1 MAIKPVPLQR
11 KIVRAVQ
18 ADPKKAAVL
27 TILVIALSFM
37 WVRRLSG
44 GKSGPQSTRASIAA
58 RSDKENLA
66 RNQGTNR
73 GGGDAAASYIE
84 WRTAPIQPLARNFFA
99 IKFEKFPLDGS
110 RPAPLAE
117 RRDTFW
123 DDLAKSLSS
132 QADQKKQR
140 QILVENLQMQ
150 AGQLK
155 LQTTLMGPTPRAVVN
170 GVSVGEGDVVAE
182 FRVYKIEARR
192 IIVER
197 EGIKLEIPMKMKIE

>member
-1 MAIKPVPLQR
+1 MATKPVPLQR
-11 KIVRAVQ
+11 KIIRAVQ
-18 ADPKKAAVL
+18 ADPRKAAVL
-27 TILVIALSFM
+27 TILVVALSAM
-37 WVRRLSG
+37 WVRRLAG
-44 GKSGPQSTRASIAA
+44 GGAGPSQSNASIAA
-58 RSDKENLA
+58 TSDKENFSRTHA
-66 RNQGTNR
+66 AGRAGN
-73 GGGDAAASYIE
+73 DAAASYIE
-84 WRTAPIQPLARNFFA
+84 WRSAPIQPLARNFFA

-132 QADQKKQR
+132 QADHKKQR

-182 FRVYKIEARR
+182 FRVFKIEARR

-197 EGIKLEIPMKMKIE
+197 EGIKLEIPMR

>member
-1 MAIKPVPLQR
+1 MPTKPIPLQR

-18 ADPKKAAVL
+18 ADPKKALVL
-27 TILVIALSFM
+27 TILVIGLSSL
-37 WVRRLSG
+37 WVRRLAG
-44 GKSGPQSTRASIAA
+44 NGSGPQSSRASIAA
-58 RSDKENLA
+58 TSDKENSA
-66 RNQGTNR
+66 RNSAAHR
-73 GGGDAAASYIE
+73 GGTDAAASYIE

-110 RPAPLAE
+110 RPAHVIE

-140 QILVENLQMQ
+140 QILIEHLQMQ

-182 FRVYKIEARR
+182 FRVFKIEARR

-197 EGIKLEIPMKMKIE
+197 EGIRLEIPMK

>member
-1 MAIKPVPLQR
+1 MATKPIPLQR

-37 WVRRLSG
+37 WVRRLTG
-44 GKSGPQSTRASIAA
+44 GKSGPQSAGAAIAA

-66 RNQGTNR
+66 RNQATNR
-73 GGGDAAASYIE
+73 GGSGAAASYIE
-84 WRTAPIQPLARNFFA
+84 WRSAPIQPLARNFFA

-140 QILVENLQMQ
+140 QILIENLQMQ

-197 EGIKLEIPMKMKIE
+197 EGIKLEIPMK

>member
-1 MAIKPVPLQR
+1 MATKPVPFQR
-11 KIVRAVQ
+11 KLTQAIQ

-27 TILVIALSFM
+27 TILVIGLSLM
-37 WVRRLSG
+37 WVRRISD
-44 GKSGPQSTRASIAA
+44 GKIGPSNSNASIVAT
-58 RSDKENLA
+58 SDKENFA
-66 RNQGTNR
+66 RMNGANR
-73 GGGDAAASYIE
+73 GGADAGASYIE

-99 IKFEKFPLDGS
+99 IRFDKFPLDGS
-110 RPAPLAE
+110 RPAALAE

-132 QADQKKQR
+132 QADHKKQR

-155 LQTTLMGPTPRAVVN
+155 LQTTLMGPTPLAVVN

-182 FRVYKIEARR
+182 FRVFKIEARR

-197 EGIKLEIPMKMKIE
+197 EGIKLEIPMK

>member
-1 MAIKPVPLQR
+1 MPTKPVPLQR
-11 KIVRAVQ
+11 KITQAVR
-18 ADPKKAAVL
+18 ADPKKALVL
-27 TILVIALSFM
+27 TVLVIGLSLM
-37 WVRRLSG
+37 WVRRFAG
-44 GKSGPQSTRASIAA
+44 GQTGPSKSKASIAA
-58 RSDKENLA
+58 ASDKENSA
-66 RNQGTNR
+66 RNHAANR
-73 GGGDAAASYIE
+73 GSAEAGASYIE

-110 RPAPLAE
+110 RPAALAE

-140 QILVENLQMQ
+140 QILIEHLQMQ

-170 GVSVGEGDVVAE
+170 GMSVGEGDVVAE
-182 FRVYKIEARR
+182 FRVFQIEARR

-197 EGIKLEIPMKMKIE
+197 EGIKLEIPMK

>member
-1 MAIKPVPLQR
+1 MATKAVPLQR
-11 KIVRAVQ
+11 KLMTAVR

-27 TILVIALSFM
+27 TILVIALSLM
-37 WVRRLSG
+37 WVRRLAG
-44 GKSGPQSTRASIAA
+44 GNSGPQSSNASIAA
-58 RSDKENLA
+58 RSDKENAA
-66 RNQGTNR
+66 RHESAQR
-73 GGGDAAASYIE
+73 GGGDSGASYIE

-99 IKFEKFPLDGS
+99 IRFERFPLDGS

-132 QADQKKQR
+132 QADHKKQR
-140 QILVENLQMQ
+140 QILIENLQMQ
-150 AGQLK
+150 AGQLR

-170 GVSVGEGDVVAE
+170 GMSVGEGDVVAE
-182 FRVYKIEARR
+182 FRVFRIEARR

-197 EGIKLEIPMKMKIE
+197 EGIKLEIPMRFE